1 MAFGMMETAEREAT
15 VISGAA
21 FAGVGKRDV
30 LAFVIA
36 DPLTAA
42 LGLDEV
48 FGFSAKPAA
57 MSGKVTVMRLF
68 PVSGPFFAT
77 VFSYEK
83 ASQREVEA
91 PARLFAQVASN
102 PMLCQLQ

>member
-1 MAFGMMETAEREAT
+1 MMETAEREAT

-48 FGFSAKPAA
+48 FGISAKSAA
-57 MSGKVTVMRLF
+57 MPGKVTVTRLF
-68 PVSGPFFAT
+68 PVSGPFFRHR
-77 VFSYEK
+77 VF
-83 ASQREVEA
+83 
-91 PARLFAQVASN
+91 L
-102 PMLCQLQ
+102 